1 MVVVVVNGLARGG
14 AVVIA
19 PGPRLPEFVIR
30 VAVLPVLVLVVRK
43 PSDDQQFR
51 LIVSI
56 AIAAI
61 VVTARLQEDSTMVV
75 LQLPFNWLTT
85 SYSFAYSYGVVS
97 KGTVPHHLFVSFA
110 DDRNQHEMYT
120 VFVRNASLAKRSR
133 GHTELFSDRQL
144 TFALNIIVKMD

>member
-1 MVVVVVNGLARGG
+1 MVVNGLARGG
-14 AVVIA
+14 AVVMA
-19 PGPRLPEFVIR
+19 PGPRLPEFVIW

-61 VVTARLQEDSTMVV
+61 VVTARPQEDSTMVV
-75 LQLPFNWLTT
+75 LQLPFNWLT
-85 SYSFAYSYGVVS
+85 SYSFACSYGVVS

-120 VFVRNASLAKRSR
+120 LFVRNASLAKRSR
-133 GHTELFSDRQL
+133 GHTQLFSDRQL
-144 TFALNIIVKMD
+144 TFALNFIVKKD

>member
-1 MVVVVVNGLARGG
+1 MNGLARGG
-14 AVVIA
+14 AVVMA
-19 PGPRLPEFVIR
+19 PPGPRLPEFVIR
-30 VAVLPVLVLVVRK
+30 VAVLPVLVVVARK

-75 LQLPFNWLTT
+75 LQLPFNWLT
-85 SYSFAYSYGVVS
+85 SYSFACSYGVVS

-120 VFVRNASLAKRSR
+120 LFVRNASLAKRSR
-133 GHTELFSDRQL
+133 GHTQLFSGWHL
-144 TFALNIIVKMD
+144 TFALNFIVKKD